1 VAKPTRSRAPAAGTR
16 ASVTAVLFL
25 RGGGVLATGG
35 TGDACVKL
43 WDARNLAEPM
53 VRAQPCG
60 VWMGTP
66 MAHASCVL
74 TRRVRVATTVSPS
87 PAQLLVG
94 AERTEQRNAG
104 RRRGVTALA
113 ADADGGRLLAAYS
126 DSTVRPPRTHAQNRE
141 AF

>member
-1 VAKPTRSRAPAAGTR
+1 
-16 ASVTAVLFL
+16 
-25 RGGGVLATGG
+25 
-35 TGDACVKL
+35 
-43 WDARNLAEPM
+43 
-53 VRAQPCG
+53 
-60 VWMGTP
+60 
-66 MAHASCVL
+66 MAHARMRADAL
-74 TRRVRVATTVSPS
+74 APPVSPS

-126 DSTVRPPRTHAQNRE
+126 DSTVRPTRTHAQNRE